1 VKRQKQDFTELEER
15 VKKKEVELEEELHNR
30 QRASNIDERLQQQE
44 ERHSSNQIGQSF
56 MNLGDILSN
65 IMPDFNT
72 FINNRR
78 GQNQEQNSN
87 GNSNQTGPRRNMFG
101 PPRPPPPSGLT

>member
-1 VKRQKQDFTELEER
+1 MEDFTKLEER
-15 VKKKEVELEEELHNR
+15 VKKKEGELEEELHNR

-56 MNLGDILSN
+56 MNLGDMLSN

-72 FINNRR
+72 FFNNRR
-78 GQNQEQNSN
+78 GLGQELNA
-87 GNSNQTGPRRNMFG
+87 NSNQAGPRQTMFG
-101 PPRPPPPSGLT
+101 PPRPQPPPPSGLT